1 MIKVANLSKL
11 RFSEVWGQWKA
22 IFFTPHQDG
31 ILVGGYPRSHLRFG
45 QIQVSNEN
53 FATDNLTTCQSPE
66 ARGQLK
72 TLFWLPPSGW
82 DICGGTQRV
91 TQCEYQAK
99 ISRQLKIHQRNVHE
113 GIRYACH
120 LCNHKA
126 TRKGNLKIHIESQQH
141 EGKK

>member
-1 MIKVANLSKL
+1 MIKVDNLSKL

-22 IFFTPHQDG
+22 TFFYPPSG
-31 ILVGGYPRSHLRFG
+31 WEIGGGYPRSHLRFG

-66 ARGQLK
+66 ARGQWK
-72 TLFWLPPSGW
+72 TLFWPPPQDGKLV
-82 DICGGTQRV
+82 GGTQKV

-99 ISRQLKIHQRNVHE
+99 NSRQLKIHQRNVHE

>member
-1 MIKVANLSKL
+1 M
-11 RFSEVWGQWKA
+11 
-22 IFFTPHQDG
+22 
-31 ILVGGYPRSHLRFG
+31 
-45 QIQVSNEN
+45 EN
-53 FATDNLTTCQSPE
+53 PFLTTP
-66 ARGQLK
+66 
-72 TLFWLPPSGW
+72 PPSGW
-82 DICGGTQRV
+82 EIGGGTQKV

-99 ISRQLKIHQRNVHE
+99 NSRQLKIHQRNVHE